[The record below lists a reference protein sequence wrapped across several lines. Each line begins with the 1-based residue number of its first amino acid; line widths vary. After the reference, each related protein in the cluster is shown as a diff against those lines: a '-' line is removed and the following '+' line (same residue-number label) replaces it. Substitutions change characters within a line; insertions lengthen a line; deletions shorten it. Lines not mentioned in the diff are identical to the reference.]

1 MSDSWLQFIPVD
13 AEYQPSPEAAECA
26 RVLLVAFT
34 PEADTVSFEFKP
46 SVEFFHP
53 GANWSGVE
61 CPVCGADAELWWGE
75 AMEVAHSEGFRN
87 LLTTAGCCGAQVS
100 LNNLNYVWP
109 AGFGRFVLEAMNPNV
124 QSLNPGEEVE
134 LAAALGCTLR
144 KIWVHI

>member
-13 AEYQPSPEAAECA
+13 ADYQPSPEAAEGA
-26 RVLLVAFT
+26 RVLLAAFA
-34 PEADTVSFEFKP
+34 PEADTVSVEFKP
-46 SVEFFHP
+46 LVEFFQP
-53 GANWSGVE
+53 GANWSGVK
-61 CPVCGADAELWWGE
+61 CPLCDADAQLWWGE
-75 AMEVAHSEGFRN
+75 AMEAADRECFRN

-124 QSLNPGEEVE
+124 RDLKPGEEAE

-144 KIWVHI
+144 KVWVHI